1 MAKAKGDRIIIHLAC
16 TECRERTYTTQ
27 KNRRNDTDRLEL
39 TKFCPRCRVRRA
51 HRETR

>member
-1 MAKAKGDRIIIHLAC
+1 MAKNKGDRIIIHLAC
-16 TECRERTYTTQ
+16 TECRERTYTTE

-39 TKFCPRCRVRRA
+39 NKFCPRCRIRRV

>member
-1 MAKAKGDRIIIHLAC
+1 MAKSKGDRIIIHLAC

-27 KNRRNDTDRLEL
+27 KNRRHDPDRMERN
-39 TKFCPRCRVRRA
+39 KFCPRCRVHRA

>member
-27 KNRRNDTDRLEL
+27 KNRRHDTDRLEL
-39 TKFCPRCRVRRA
+39 NKFCPRCRVHKA